1 MGLFDKFKIGLGKS
15 SDGLSTG
22 FKNIF
27 SKKKIDENVLTE
39 FEELIITSDAGVEVA
54 KELRK
59 DFENF
64 KVDKKLDDHEEIL
77 KLIADKLAINLQKYE
92 KDLSLMGNAK
102 SAVIVVSG
110 VNGVGKTTSIGKLGK
125 YFKDNNRSVV
135 FGAADTFR
143 AAAIDQLQVW
153 AAKVKVDIIK
163 SEINSD
169 PASVAFKTAEFAKK
183 NEIDVALID
192 TAGRLQNKKNL
203 MEEYKKIANELNLIN
218 HDTFAFCWIIDY
230 PMFEED
236 EQTNKIIF
244 SHNPFSMPQGNI
256 NNLDLSKPL
265 NIKAYQYDIVCN
277 GIELSSGAIRNH
289 IPELMYK
296 LFSVAG
302 YEKKVVDEKFSGMI
316 NALSY
321 GAPPHGGIAPGID
334 RIIMLLA
341 NEKNIREVT
350 MFPMNQN
357 AQDLMMNAPSSVSDE
372 QLKELNLSIKPKK

>member
-64 KVDKKLDDHEEIL
+64 KIDKKLDDHKEIL
-77 KLIADKLAINLQKYE
+77 KLLADKLAIDLQKYE
-92 KDLSLMGNAK
+92 KDLSMMGNAK

-125 YFKDNNRSVV
+125 YFKNNNRSVV
-135 FGAADTFR
+135 LGAADTFR

-153 AAKVKVDIIK
+153 AARIKVDIIK

-203 MEEYKKIANELNLIN
+203 MEEYKKIINVLKKIDQSYPNEVILV
-218 HDTFAFCWIIDY
+218 IDATTG
-230 PMFEED
+230 
-236 EQTNKIIF
+236 Q
-244 SHNPFSMPQGNI
+244 
-256 NNLDLSKPL
+256 
-265 NIKAYQYDIVCN
+265 
-277 GIELSSGAIRNH
+277 
-289 IPELMYK
+289 
-296 LFSVAG
+296 
-302 YEKKVVDEKFSGMI
+302 
-316 NALSY
+316 NALSQVEEF
-321 GAPPHGGIAPGID
+321 GKIHNLTGLIITKLDSSAKGGIVLAVCKKYNLPIVAIGMGEKED
-334 RIIMLLA
+334 DLHPFNAEYFSKALLGVD
-341 NEKNIREVT
+341 I
-350 MFPMNQN
+350 
-357 AQDLMMNAPSSVSDE
+357 
-372 QLKELNLSIKPKK
+372 